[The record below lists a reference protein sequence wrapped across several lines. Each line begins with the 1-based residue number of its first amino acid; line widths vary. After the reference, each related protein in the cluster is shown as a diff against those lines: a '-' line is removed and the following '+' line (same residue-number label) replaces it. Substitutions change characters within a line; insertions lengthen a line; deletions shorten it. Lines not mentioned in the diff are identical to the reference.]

1 MAMMKKKAGYKAGGK
16 TKAKMG
22 KKTMMKAKMGKKTL
36 KGNQSKLDV
45 AAPFGK
51 LTGADFK
58 KLGEAMY
65 GMATRMGR
73 KKK

>member
-1 MAMMKKKAGYKAGGK
+1 MAMKKKAGYKAGGK
-16 TKAKMG
+16 TKAK
-22 KKTMMKAKMGKKTL
+22 KKKYL
-36 KGNQSKLDV
+36 KGGQTKLDV

-58 KLGEAMY
+58 KLGKAMY
-65 GMATRMGR
+65 GMANRMG

>member
-1 MAMMKKKAGYKAGGK
+1 MKMVKKSYKKGGK

-22 KKTMMKAKMGKKTL
+22 KKTTMKKKKYL
-36 KGNQSKLDV
+36 KGGQTKLDV

-58 KLGEAMY
+58 KLGKAMF
-65 GMATRMGR
+65 GMATKMG
-73 KKK
+73 KKKK

>member
-22 KKTMMKAKMGKKTL
+22 KKTTMKKKKYL
-36 KGNQSKLDV
+36 KGGQTKLDV
-45 AAPFGK
+45 ASPFGK

-58 KLGEAMY
+58 KLGKAMF
-65 GMATRMGR
+65 GMATTMGR

>member
-1 MAMMKKKAGYKAGGK
+1 MAMMKKKAGYKAGGT

-22 KKTMMKAKMGKKTL
+22 KKTMKKKKYL
-36 KGNQSKLDV
+36 KGGQTKLDV

-58 KLGEAMY
+58 KLGKAMF
-65 GMATRMGR
+65 GMATKMGR
-73 KKK
+73 KKR

>member
-1 MAMMKKKAGYKAGGK
+1 MKHGKKMVKKKYKAGGK
-16 TKAKMG
+16 SKAKMG
-22 KKTMMKAKMGKKTL
+22 KKTMKKKKYL
-36 KGNQSKLDV
+36 KGGQTKLDV